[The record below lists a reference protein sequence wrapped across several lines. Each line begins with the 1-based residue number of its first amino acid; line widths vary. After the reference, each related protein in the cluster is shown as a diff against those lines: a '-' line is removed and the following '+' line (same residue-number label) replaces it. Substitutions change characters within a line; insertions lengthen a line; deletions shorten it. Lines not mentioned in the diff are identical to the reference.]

1 MCILF
6 RLKMI
11 GRGSFKVVH
20 KAVLN
25 LPGAPKPRDVAA
37 MMVQAGDIEDE
48 ISTLLKLAR
57 HPRLATFI
65 GQCKVENNETA
76 DRILLVELAPQVRL
90 DVLYFPYKI
99 MLNPLLTGC
108 IGSMDWRLGR
118 RGTDVVV

>member
-1 MCILF
+1 
-6 RLKMI
+6 MI

-90 DVLYFPYKI
+90 DVYIFH
-99 MLNPLLTGC
+99 T
-108 IGSMDWRLGR
+108 RLS
-118 RGTDVVV
+118 